1 MSNKKISFQEDVNI
15 QKKNSK
21 TNTKTH
27 HHKYKEFDE
36 QKLYSIISKIDKNQ
50 YSKYKNP
57 QKWYLK
63 KRKEALEIIQTFSK
77 KYEFSKHTLYAAIQ
91 FSDRVLGFIK

>member
-36 QKLYSIISKIDKNQ
+36 QKLY
-50 YSKYKNP
+50 
-57 QKWYLK
+57 
-63 KRKEALEIIQTFSK
+63 
-77 KYEFSKHTLYAAIQ
+77 
-91 FSDRVLGFIK
+91 